1 MAIYELSRDT
11 DPSLIDKAL
20 QPFMD
25 FVEDCEKQVRA
36 TRLELMNTNK
46 EIISKQ
52 NTIKKLEKNNE
63 RYMTMV
69 S

>member
-20 QPFMD
+20 QPLMD